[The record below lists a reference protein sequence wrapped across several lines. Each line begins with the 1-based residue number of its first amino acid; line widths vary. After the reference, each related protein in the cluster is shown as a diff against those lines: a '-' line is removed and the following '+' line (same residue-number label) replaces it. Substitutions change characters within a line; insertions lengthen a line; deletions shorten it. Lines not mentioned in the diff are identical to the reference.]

1 MVLSFTGEYTQ
12 RVDGKGR
19 VSIPADFRRVL
30 EAGDPDWAR
39 DKPVGLK
46 ILYGDHLEQRLHVY
60 TLAAFREIEA
70 GILALPRGDEN
81 RRHAARLILG
91 QSLSA
96 EVDKDGRVVIPQ
108 RQRDKIGLTDG
119 DVYFT
124 GLGEYF
130 EVWKAETYAATDG
143 METKAWLES
152 KPKGY
157 DPLSVLS
164 QAGG

>member
-30 EAGDPDWAR
+30 EAGDPDWAKDR
-39 DKPVGLK
+39 PAGLK
-46 ILYGDHLEQRLHVY
+46 ILYGDHLDQRLHVY
-60 TLAAFREIEA
+60 TLSSFAEIEA
-70 GILALPRGDEN
+70 GILSLPRGSED

-130 EVWKAETYAATDG
+130 G
-143 METKAWLES
+143 LE
-152 KPKGY
+152 GR
-157 DPLSVLS
+157 DLCCDRRVGDEGLARQ
-164 QAGG
+164 QAQGL